1 MDRPHVG
8 QQFRQLPMFM
18 SAREIRSQYQAI
30 DGDRKLVYGDDGW
43 YDHPE
48 TDDQLFSRKYIEAEQ
63 DDDHSP
69 GDRRTLR
76 DAVVQDGVKN
86 PISLQIPSEKK
97 PSRFELPN
105 PGTGSHGKP
114 QILGGHH
121 RVAVM
126 DQHRPNDLM
135 PVMHFEDSL
144 QARESLGHKY

>member
-1 MDRPHVG
+1 
-8 QQFRQLPMFM
+8 MFM
-18 SAREIRSQYQAI
+18 SAREIRSQYQAL
-30 DGDRKLVYGDDGW
+30 DGDRLESWNLDEPKSTTGYENDD
-43 YDHPE
+43 E
-48 TDDQLFSRKYIEAEQ
+48 LFSRKYMEAEG

-76 DAVVQDGVKN
+76 DAIVQDGVKN
-86 PISLQIPSEKK
+86 PISLQVPPEKK

-126 DQHRPNDLM
+126 DQDRPNDLM